1 MNDPRTEN
9 SHPDTGP
16 AGGGPHIG
24 VYPGTFD
31 PITLGHMD
39 IIRRGAKLVDR
50 LIIGVTTNPSKS
62 PMFSLDERLA
72 MVRRECSAIDADIE
86 VVAFDSLLM
95 HFASAQNASIIIR
108 GLRAVADFE
117 YEYQMAG
124 MNQQINARV
133 ETVFLMADV
142 SLQPIAS
149 KLVKEIALYG
159 GPINRFVSSKV
170 REEVEDRVRQI
181 GLKGGGGL

>member
-1 MNDPRTEN
+1 MTVRT
-9 SHPDTGP
+9 
-16 AGGGPHIG
+16 G

-50 LIIGVTTNPSKS
+50 LVIGVTTNPSKS
-62 PMFSLDERLA
+62 PMFSIEERMA
-72 MVRRECSAIDADIE
+72 MVRREVDGIPGEIE
-86 VVAFDSLLM
+86 VVSFDSLLM
-95 HFASAQNASIIIR
+95 DFAEREGASVIVR

-124 MNQQINARV
+124 MNQQLNNRV

-142 SLQPIAS
+142 ALQPIAS
-149 KLVKEIALYG
+149 RLVKEIALYG
-159 GPINRFVSSKV
+159 GDIAKFVTPAVKA
-170 REEVEDRVRQI
+170 EVDARVAANGR
-181 GLKGGGGL
+181 KGH

>member
-1 MNDPRTEN
+1 MTIRT
-9 SHPDTGP
+9 
-16 AGGGPHIG
+16 G

-39 IIRRGAKLVDR
+39 IISRAAKLVDR
-50 LIIGVTTNPSKS
+50 LVIGVTTNPSKN
-62 PMFSLDERLA
+62 PMFSVEERLA
-72 MVRRECSAIDADIE
+72 MVRRELAGIDGEIE
-86 VVAFDSLLM
+86 VVTFDSLLM
-95 HFASAQNASIIIR
+95 DFAERQGASMIVR

-124 MNQQINARV
+124 MNQQLNDRI

-149 KLVKEIALYG
+149 RLVKEIALFG
-159 GPINRFVSSKV
+159 GDIRKFVTSAVK
-170 REEVEDRVRQI
+170 EDVVARVAEM
-181 GLKGGGGL
+181 GLRGS

>member
-1 MNDPRTEN
+1 MTIRT
-9 SHPDTGP
+9 
-16 AGGGPHIG
+16 G

-50 LIIGVTTNPSKS
+50 LVIGVTTNPSKS
-62 PMFSLDERLA
+62 PMFSVEERMA
-72 MVRRECSAIDADIE
+72 MVQREVAGIGGEIH
-86 VVAFDSLLM
+86 VVSFDSLLM
-95 HFASAQNASIIIR
+95 DFAEREGASVIVR

-124 MNQQINARV
+124 MNQQLNNRV

-142 SLQPIAS
+142 ALQPIAS
-149 KLVKEIALYG
+149 RLVKEIAQFG
-159 GPINRFVSSKV
+159 GNIAKFVTPAVKIDVDARV
-170 REEVEDRVRQI
+170 RERGRN
-181 GLKGGGGL
+181 GG

>member
-1 MNDPRTEN
+1 MRT
-9 SHPDTGP
+9 
-16 AGGGPHIG
+16 G

-50 LIIGVTTNPSKS
+50 LVIGVTTNPAKN
-62 PMFSLDERLA
+62 PIFTVEERLA
-72 MVRRECSAIDADIE
+72 MVEREIQEIAGEIR
-86 VVAFDSLLM
+86 VVTFDSLLM
-95 HFASAQNASIIIR
+95 DVAEREGASIIVR

-124 MNQQINARV
+124 MNQQLNDRI

-149 KLVKEIALYG
+149 KLVKEIAFYG
-159 GPINRFVSSKV
+159 GDIGKFVPPAIAA
-170 REEVEDRVRQI
+170 EVAARVERI
-181 GLKGGGGL
+181 GRKGS

>member
-1 MNDPRTEN
+1 MTR
-9 SHPDTGP
+9 
-16 AGGGPHIG
+16 IG

-62 PMFSLDERLA
+62 PMFSVEERLS
-72 MVRRECSAIDADIE
+72 MVRREVAGVQGAID
-86 VVAFDSLLM
+86 VVAFDALLM
-95 HFASAQNASIIIR
+95 KFANDQKASVIVR

-124 MNQQINARV
+124 MNQQLNSEI

-142 SLQPIAS
+142 ALQPIAS
-149 KLVKEIALYG
+149 KLVKEIAIYG
-159 GPINRFVSSKV
+159 GDIRKFVAPS
-170 REEVEDRVRQI
+170 VEKDVVARVAVI
-181 GLKGGGGL
+181 GRKGD

>member
-1 MNDPRTEN
+1 MR
-9 SHPDTGP
+9 
-16 AGGGPHIG
+16 IG

-31 PITLGHMD
+31 PITLGHID

-50 LIIGVTTNPSKS
+50 LVIGVTTNPSKS
-62 PMFSLDERLA
+62 PMFTVEERMEMVLRELA
-72 MVRRECSAIDADIE
+72 DMQGVIS
-86 VVAFDSLLM
+86 VVSFDSLLM
-95 HFASAQNASIIIR
+95 DFAERQGASMIVR

-124 MNQQINARV
+124 MNQQLNAAI

-149 KLVKEIALYG
+149 RLVKEIALYG
-159 GPINRFVSSKV
+159 GDIGKFVTPSV
-170 REEVEDRVRQI
+170 ALDVAARVEKLGR
-181 GLKGGGGL
+181 KGS